1 MVSVQWVPVRLKRPT
16 RVDQNVCA
24 EPLHTQNFTTGMG
37 ISKENL
43 AINFLDLPNL
53 YHFQIIKRIF

>member
-24 EPLHTQNFTTGMG
+24 EPLHTQNFTNGMG

-43 AINFLDLPNL
+43 AINFFRLA
-53 YHFQIIKRIF
+53 